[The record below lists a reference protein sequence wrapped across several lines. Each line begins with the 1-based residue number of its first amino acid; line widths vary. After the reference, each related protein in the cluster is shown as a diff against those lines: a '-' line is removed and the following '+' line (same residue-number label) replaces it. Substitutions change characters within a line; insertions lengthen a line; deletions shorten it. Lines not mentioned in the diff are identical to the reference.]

1 MFHERGTWRG
11 GRVSNEVVATVMGWV
26 KAQRALVTKGD
37 VRDSEYWSFTHW
49 GTGRFYIFSV
59 RNFFFFSPC
68 SVSTGATINN
78 ETRRSNDGA
87 EGFILIIVIFTVYLQ
102 VPGPQKACCIQQD
115 KEFQQNY
122 SNNLLDGL
130 RNYLSAYL

>member
-1 MFHERGTWRG
+1 M
-11 GRVSNEVVATVMGWV
+11 
-26 KAQRALVTKGD
+26 KGD
-37 VRDSEYWSFTHW
+37 LAGGQGQQWSGGYSYGLSQ
-49 GTGRFYIFSV
+49 GTTGSSNKRWCERFRVLVFYSLGNWTFLHLQCEE
-59 RNFFFFSPC
+59 FFFFFPC